1 MATTAMLFDFSGE
14 GEKAEMQS
22 FFMASWKGLD
32 VGWTAAGQEQNE
44 QIAPPL
50 SACLH
55 LSLSGRK
62 YKTTT

>member
-1 MATTAMLFDFSGE
+1 
-14 GEKAEMQS
+14 MQS

-32 VGWTAAGQEQNE
+32 VGWTAAGQEQEE

-50 SACLH
+50 SAYLH